1 MKKDV
6 TIHDVAAAAGVSAGT
21 VHRALYGK
29 PGVSAA
35 LRQEILH
42 LADEMNYQP
51 GPTPAMR
58 SRRTHRIVVALPG
71 CTREN
76 HFFFSRMWDGCRQQL
91 EDLAA
96 YHLDVVEAPF
106 DDTPENGFAA
116 QLARIFRQYRG
127 EIDGL
132 LTGGRIFEDSLEALT
147 RVLSSGIPTVL
158 VNETCPG
165 VHPLCTVRTDCFTEG
180 RLAAELLDASLAPG
194 DKVLLCAGD
203 SRLSSNRDTVAGFE
217 SLLRARRPQVPI
229 IRIHGYS
236 GVDGTYETILRA
248 LESDPHIRGLFS
260 VNLRC
265 TLMLAEAVRTLG
277 LQRRVFAVGSDLCDE
292 SAQALRQGELFCL
305 ISKNPVEQ
313 GRLAV
318 KRLTGYLLHGH
329 RPESETEFLRSEL
342 IFQSNLEQ
350 FL

>member
-116 QLARIFRQYRG
+116 QLARIFRQYRLDESSFQRNSHG
-127 EIDGL
+127 TGQRDFSRRSPIVHRAHGL
-132 LTGGRIFEDSLEALT
+132 LY
-147 RVLSSGIPTVL
+147 
-158 VNETCPG
+158 
-165 VHPLCTVRTDCFTEG
+165 
-180 RLAAELLDASLAPG
+180 
-194 DKVLLCAGD
+194 
-203 SRLSSNRDTVAGFE
+203 
-217 SLLRARRPQVPI
+217 RRPP
-229 IRIHGYS
+229 
-236 GVDGTYETILRA
+236 
-248 LESDPHIRGLFS
+248 
-260 VNLRC
+260 
-265 TLMLAEAVRTLG
+265 
-277 LQRRVFAVGSDLCDE
+277 
-292 SAQALRQGELFCL
+292 
-305 ISKNPVEQ
+305 
-313 GRLAV
+313 GR
-318 KRLTGYLLHGH
+318 
-329 RPESETEFLRSEL
+329 
-342 IFQSNLEQ
+342 
-350 FL
+350 